1 MNGSSGMNPLNIHPE
16 LCTDKQIGKLAK
28 FYLYNIRS
36 LYFFMC
42 LKNML
47 DWLVKRC
54 NKYFSI
60 PCLKVRLKKTISQ
73 R

>member
-36 LYFFMC
+36 LYFYIYS
-42 LKNML
+42 KNML
-47 DWLVKRC
+47 DW
-54 NKYFSI
+54 
-60 PCLKVRLKKTISQ
+60 
-73 R
+73 